1 MPVPFPHH
9 YQTWLV
15 RTLSS
20 RARLEA
26 PPRPMIAGGPST
38 ELDGDATSWSSEH
51 MLLSSI
57 GLCLLT
63 TFEAF
68 AARDRFEIV
77 SYEARVG
84 GMVDRTE
91 TGLAFTKFQVEI
103 DMEVS
108 DVVRARATLDEAQR
122 HCLISNALRAPVVV
136 DAKIRPP
143 VVRKVG

>member
-26 PPRPMIAGGPST
+26 PPRPMIAGGPPA

-68 AARDRFEIV
+68 AARERIDLV

-84 GMVDRTE
+84 GMVDKTE

-108 DVVRARATLDEAQR
+108 DVERARATLDEAKR
-122 HCLISNALRAPVVV
+122 LCLIANALRAPVEV

-143 VVRKVG
+143 AVRKVG